1 MTKFKY
7 RVYPDTN
14 WHLSQ
19 EEHDSHNETKMKL
32 QQAEL
37 EIALLKQQLDTAK
50 WSLRYEQQLRAG
62 ESWSYSK

>member
-1 MTKFKY
+1 MTTGVSMNMYERWLK
-7 RVYPDTN
+7 
-14 WHLSQ
+14 
-19 EEHDSHNETKMKL
+19 EEQDRHNETKMKL

-37 EIALLKQQLDTAK
+37 EIALLKQQLDNAK

>member
-1 MTKFKY
+1 MTTGVSMNMYERWLK
-7 RVYPDTN
+7 
-14 WHLSQ
+14 
-19 EEHDSHNETKMKL
+19 EEHDNHNETKMKL

-37 EIALLKQQLDTAK
+37 EIERLKQQLEAAK

>member
-1 MTKFKY
+1 MTTGVSMNMYERWLK
-7 RVYPDTN
+7 
-14 WHLSQ
+14 

-37 EIALLKQQLDTAK
+37 EIERLKQQLETAK

>member
-1 MTKFKY
+1 MTTGVSMNMYERWLK
-7 RVYPDTN
+7 
-14 WHLSQ
+14 
-19 EEHDSHNETKMKL
+19 EEQDNHNETKMKL

-37 EIALLKQQLDTAK
+37 EIERLKQQLETAK

>member
-1 MTKFKY
+1 MTTGVSMNMYERWLK
-7 RVYPDTN
+7 
-14 WHLSQ
+14 

-37 EIALLKQQLDTAK
+37 EIALLKQQLDNAK

>member
-1 MTKFKY
+1 MTTGVSMNMYERWLKEG
-7 RVYPDTN
+7 
-14 WHLSQ
+14 Q
-19 EEHDSHNETKMKL
+19 DSHNETKMKL

-37 EIALLKQQLDTAK
+37 EIERLKQQLETAK